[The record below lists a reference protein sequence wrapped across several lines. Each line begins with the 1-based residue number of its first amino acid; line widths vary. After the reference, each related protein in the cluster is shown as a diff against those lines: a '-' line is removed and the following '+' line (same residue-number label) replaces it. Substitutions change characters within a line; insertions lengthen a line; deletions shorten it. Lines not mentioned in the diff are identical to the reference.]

1 MKGILKLKDKVF
13 NGKIF
18 GGLRSVSGELVF
30 TTSLVGY
37 NESITDPSYKN
48 QILVFT
54 NPLIG
59 NYGVPGQ
66 IRENKM
72 LKYFESNKVHVS
84 GIIIGNYFNKYN
96 HWNAVESL
104 SQFCER
110 YSVPILSDIDTRMLT
125 IYLRDHGVTNGEI
138 KVVEKVDSTK
148 IKDVNVHSKVHPNVH
163 PITEVSTKNVVKYN
177 DGGKIKIC
185 LIDCGTKNN
194 IIRCLIERNCQVDL
208 VPYNTD
214 ISNYIK
220 NYDGI
225 LIGNGPGDPREM
237 TIIIE
242 NIKKIIGIK
251 IPIMGICAGHQLL
264 GLSVGFN
271 IYKMKFGHRSHN
283 SPVINTLTKKSYISS
298 QNHGYSISN
307 DNIPNDWEISY
318 INGNDSSVEG
328 IKHKYLPY
336 FGVQFHPE
344 FRGGPKDTKFLFDYF
359 VNKCKKM
366 NKRRMELKN
375 KRT

>member
-1 MKGILKLKDKVF
+1 MKGILKLPGKIF

-18 GGLRSVSGELVF
+18 GGLKSGGGVSGELVF

-66 IRENKM
+66 IRENNM
-72 LKYFESNKVHVS
+72 LKYFESNGVHVS
-84 GIIIGNYFNKYN
+84 GIIVGNYSDTYN

-104 SQFCER
+104 SQFCKK
-110 YSVPILSDIDTRMLT
+110 SGVPILSDIDTRMLT
-125 IYLRDHGVTNGEI
+125 TYLRDHGVTNGEI
-138 KVVEKVDSTK
+138 KTSQDQKL
-148 IKDVNVHSKVHPNVH
+148 KVHKEIVH
-163 PITEVSTKNVVKYN
+163 PITEVSTKSVIKYN
-177 DGGKIKIC
+177 VGGKIKIK

-194 IIRCLIERNCQVDL
+194 IIRCLIERDCQVDL
-208 VPYNTD
+208 VPYNTE
-214 ISNYIK
+214 INIK
-220 NYDGI
+220 DYDGI

-242 NIKKIIGIK
+242 NLKKIIGLD

-264 GLSVGFN
+264 GLSTGFD
-271 IYKMKFGHRSHN
+271 IFKMKFGHRSHN
-283 SPVINTLTKKSYISS
+283 APVIDTFTNKAYISS
-298 QNHGYSISN
+298 QNHGYCISN
-307 DNIPNDWEISY
+307 KFVPNDWEISY
-318 INGNDSSVEG
+318 INGNDNTVEG

-336 FGVQFHPE
+336 FSVQFHPE
-344 FRGGPKDTKFLFDYF
+344 AFGGSRDTEFLFDDF
-359 VNKCKKM
+359 VDKCKKLQ
-366 NKRRMELKN
+366 KIK
-375 KRT
+375 T

>member
-1 MKGILKLKDKVF
+1 MKGILKLKNKVF
-13 NGKIF
+13 NGKLI
-18 GGLRSVSGELVF
+18 GGLKNINISGELVF

-66 IRENKM
+66 IREHKM
-72 LKYFESNKVHVS
+72 LKYFESNEVHVS
-84 GIIIGNYFNKYN
+84 GIIIGNYSEKYS

-104 SQFCER
+104 SQFCKR
-110 YSVPILSDIDTRMLT
+110 HKVPILSDIDTRMLT
-125 IYLRDHGVTNGEI
+125 MYLRNNGVMNGEI
-138 KVVEKVDSTK
+138 NVVCEKNDVINPIKSK
-148 IKDVNVHSKVHPNVH
+148 IHHIKSKIH
-163 PITEVSTKNVVKYN
+163 PIIEVSTKSMIRYN
-177 DGGKIKIC
+177 SGGKIKIC

-194 IIRCLIERNCQVDL
+194 IIRCLIKRNCQVDL

-214 ISNYIK
+214 ISNCIK
-220 NYDGI
+220 NYDGL

-237 TIIIE
+237 TIVIE
-242 NIKKIIGIK
+242 NIKKIIGINK
-251 IPIMGICAGHQLL
+251 PIMGICAGHQLL
-264 GLSVGFN
+264 GLSVGFD

-283 SPVINTLTKKSYISS
+283 SPVINTLTNKSYISS

-307 DNIPNDWEISY
+307 DNIPKDWDISY

-328 IKHKYLPY
+328 ITHKYLPY

-344 FRGGPKDTKFLFDYF
+344 SKSGPKDTEFLFDYF
-359 VNKCKKM
+359 VNKCKK
-366 NKRRMELKN
+366 NE
-375 KRT
+375 

>member
-1 MKGILKLKDKVF
+1 MKGILKLPGKVF

-59 NYGVPGQ
+59 NYGVPRQ
-66 IRENKM
+66 IKENNM
-72 LKYFESNKVHVS
+72 LKYFESNKIHVS
-84 GIIIGNYFNKYN
+84 GIIIGNYSDKYN

-104 SQFCER
+104 SQFCKK
-110 YSVPILSDIDTRMLT
+110 SGVPILSDIDTRMLT
-125 IYLRDHGVTNGEI
+125 MHLRTYGVINGEI
-138 KVVEKVDSTK
+138 KINENEIEKVNDTL
-148 IKDVNVHSKVHPNVH
+148 H
-163 PITEVSTKNVVKYN
+163 PIIEVSTKSVKKYN
-177 DGGKIKIC
+177 LNGKIKIC

-194 IIRCLIERNCQVDL
+194 IIRCLIERDCQVDL

-214 ISNYIK
+214 INNDIN

-242 NIKKIIGIK
+242 NIKKIIGK
-251 IPIMGICAGHQLL
+251 PLPIMGICAGHQLL
-264 GLSVGFN
+264 GLSVGFD

-283 SPVINTLTKKSYISS
+283 APVIDTFTNKVYISS
-298 QNHGYSISN
+298 QNHGYCISN
-307 DNIPNDWEISY
+307 KCVPNDWGISY
-318 INGNDSSVEG
+318 INCNDTSVEG
-328 IKHKYLPY
+328 IRHKYLPY
-336 FGVQFHPE
+336 FSVQFHPE
-344 FRGGPKDTKFLFDYF
+344 AKNGPKDTEFLFDDF
-359 VNKCKKM
+359 VNKCK
-366 NKRRMELKN
+366 EYKN
-375 KRT
+375 